1 MQIMEEI
8 LALIDVQIG
17 FDFLN
22 QKNLLEKYY

>member
-1 MQIMEEI
+1 MQIMEEV
-8 LALIDVQIG
+8 LALIDAQKG